1 MRSTPSCGLG
11 WGAEREVGGPPV
23 CPAGDWTLGRGP
35 VLFAGG
41 PACEAGVRAAVD
53 GCRATVGPQPPAG
66 LLPGSFRSWLWLPG
80 VWDCRG
86 GGRGRVRSRS
96 PVSGLQPHLPLRAA
110 PPTARILLISSL
122 LASPESPSPELLLCG
137 LARQFITFVVCRH
150 REIPL
155 ALALSRPR
163 PLASGSLGPCGGAQ
177 ARSVPGGG
185 LLWNNLGSHR
195 LALWSW
201 PLGCPLPPGHGCGS
215 WGCVRDVCRAAVMG
229 HSCPTAAWG
238 RSGAAFGLQGV
249 WEFSDAFHAAPG
261 VPGNPRLCLF
271 SLCLFSLV

>member
-1 MRSTPSCGLG
+1 M
-11 WGAEREVGGPPV
+11 

-80 VWDCRG
+80 AWDCMG

-96 PVSGLQPHLPLRAA
+96 PVGLQPHLPLRAA

-185 LLWNNLGSHR
+185 LLWNILGSHR

-229 HSCPTAAWG
+229 HSCLGSGLGSEWG
-238 RSGAAFGLQGV
+238 SLRPSG
-249 WEFSDAFHAAPG
+249 
-261 VPGNPRLCLF
+261 CLGIF
-271 SLCLFSLV
+271 